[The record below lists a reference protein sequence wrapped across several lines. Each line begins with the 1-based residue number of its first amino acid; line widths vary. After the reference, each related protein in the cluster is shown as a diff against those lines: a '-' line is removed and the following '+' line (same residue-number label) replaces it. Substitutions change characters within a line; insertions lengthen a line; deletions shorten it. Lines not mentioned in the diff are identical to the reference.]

1 MALGITI
8 GGLAKATGT
17 KAETIRFYEK
27 IGILAKPTRTAG
39 NYRTYDEEHVRRLTF
54 IRRAR
59 DLGFPLDTVRL
70 LLSLVDQPER
80 SCAAVDEIV
89 VQQLHDVE
97 QRIAD
102 LQRLR
107 EELDR
112 LSHECKGGR
121 VAECR
126 IIDAL
131 LPARALEEHQTPSWI
146 EAKSE

>member
-1 MALGITI
+1 MLPGITI
-8 GGLAKATGT
+8 GKLAEATRT

-27 IGILAKPTRTAG
+27 IGILAEPGRTAG
-39 NYRTYDEEHVRRLTF
+39 NYRSYSEDHIRRLTF
-54 IRRAR
+54 VRRAR

-89 VQQLHDVE
+89 VQQRHDVE
-97 QRIAD
+97 QKIAD

-107 EELDR
+107 DELDR
-112 LSHECKGGR
+112 LSHQCKGGQ
-121 VAECR
+121 VSECR

-131 LPARALEEHQTPSWI
+131 LP
-146 EAKSE
+146 